1 MGCGSSKNNLETVD
15 DSVHVML
22 AHDKKVA
29 AKKGQPTTTGYKPR
43 AQHPLLSGTEVGADS
58 AAAAAAAT
66 TGTTTSSSTAD
77 GTSNENAPTA
87 AAVADAAASS

>member
-29 AKKGQPTTTGYKPR
+29 AKKGQSTTTGYKPR
-43 AQHPLLSGTEVGADS
+43 AQHPLLASAGATAGADS
-58 AAAAAAAT
+58 AAPVAGGGDASAAAGT
-66 TGTTTSSSTAD
+66 TTTSSS
-77 GTSNENAPTA
+77 SNENAP
-87 AAVADAAASS
+87 ASAPSS